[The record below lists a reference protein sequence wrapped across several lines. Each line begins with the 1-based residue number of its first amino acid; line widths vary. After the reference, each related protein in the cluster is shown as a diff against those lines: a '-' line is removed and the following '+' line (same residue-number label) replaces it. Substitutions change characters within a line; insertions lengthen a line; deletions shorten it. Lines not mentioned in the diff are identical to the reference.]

1 MVTESSVLAAAGG
14 AAGLALAIW
23 EIEGLKRLG
32 VNRIPRIEEV
42 SLDVPVLLFAFAV
55 ATLCGLLF
63 GAAPALEAS
72 RVDVNESL
80 KDGARGTESRRRMR
94 QILVIGELALA
105 FVMIS
110 GTGLLLK
117 SLVRLLDLSPGFDP
131 KNTITMTVNVNG
143 PNLKTNEQLAVFNR
157 ELLQKVRT
165 LPGVEAAGLV
175 GVLPLGGGFD
185 RASLHIRDRFVP
197 EGQAPSPDRYIVSA
211 DYLRAMRIPVL
222 RGRAFTDQD
231 RLGMEPVAMISE
243 TAARQIWPNE
253 EPIGKFIQLGGRSD
267 QAPWFRIVGIVGD
280 VRQISL
286 DQERQMQAYLSDAQV
301 PLSGFT
307 LVVRGAGNLAKSVHD
322 AIRAFDRNQPVYDIA
337 TMEERI
343 AVTVAQR
350 RLTLT
355 LLALFAGLA
364 LLLAVVGVYG
374 LMAYLV
380 GMRRREFGIR
390 VALGATQG
398 QTAGLVVAEAARLIG
413 AGLGLGLVISLL
425 VSQWLRGMLFAVSPI
440 DLWVSASV
448 VAILGTAGILATWL
462 PAKAAAAIDPS
473 TLLRAD

>member
-1 MVTESSVLAAAGG
+1 
-14 AAGLALAIW
+14 
-23 EIEGLKRLG
+23 
-32 VNRIPRIEEV
+32 
-42 SLDVPVLLFAFAV
+42 VLLFAFAV
-55 ATLCGLLF
+55 ATLCGFLF
-63 GAAPALEAS
+63 GTAPALEAS
-72 RVDVNESL
+72 RVDVNEAL
-80 KDGARGTESRRRMR
+80 KDGARGTESRRRVR
-94 QILVIGELALA
+94 QMLVIGELALA

-131 KNTITMTVNVNG
+131 KNTITMTVNVSG
-143 PNLKTNEQLAVFNR
+143 PNLRTNEQLAVFNR
-157 ELLQKVRT
+157 ELLAKIRG

-185 RASLHIRDRFVP
+185 RAGLHIRDRFVP
-197 EGQAPSPDRYIVSA
+197 EGEVPSPDRYIVSA
-211 DYLRAMRIPVL
+211 DYLRAMGIPVL
-222 RGRAFTDQD
+222 RGRSFTDQD
-231 RLGMEPVAMISE
+231 RLGTEPVAMISE
-243 TAARQIWPNE
+243 TTARQIWPNE
-253 EPIGKFIQLGGRSD
+253 EPIGKSIQLGGRSE
-267 QAPWFRIVGIVGD
+267 QGQWFRIVGIVGD
-280 VRQISL
+280 VRQVSL
-286 DQERQMQAYLSDAQV
+286 DQKTQMQAYQADAQM
-301 PLSGFT
+301 PQSGFT
-307 LVVRGAGNLAKSVHD
+307 LVVRGTGNLAKSVRD

-364 LLLAVVGVYG
+364 LVLAVVGVYG

-390 VALGATQG
+390 AALGASRR

-413 AGLGLGLVISLL
+413 AGLSLGLLISVL

-462 PAKAAAAIDPS
+462 PARAAAEIDPS

>member
-1 MVTESSVLAAAGG
+1 
-14 AAGLALAIW
+14 
-23 EIEGLKRLG
+23 
-32 VNRIPRIEEV
+32 
-42 SLDVPVLLFAFAV
+42 
-55 ATLCGLLF
+55 
-63 GAAPALEAS
+63 
-72 RVDVNESL
+72 
-80 KDGARGTESRRRMR
+80 MR
-94 QILVIGELALA
+94 QILVIAELALA

-117 SLVRLLDLSPGFDP
+117 SLVRLLDLNPGFDP

-157 ELLQKVRT
+157 ELLQKIRT

-185 RASLHIRDRFVP
+185 RASLHVRDRFVP

-231 RLGMEPVAMISE
+231 RLGTEPVAMISE

-253 EPIGKFIQLGGRSD
+253 EPIGKSIQLGGLSEKG
-267 QAPWFRIVGIVGD
+267 PWFRIVGIVGD
-280 VRQISL
+280 VRQVSL
-286 DQERQMQAYLSDAQV
+286 DQQRQMQAYLPDAQV

-307 LVVRGAGNLAKSVHD
+307 LVVRGAGNLAKSVRD
-322 AIRAFDRNQPVYDIA
+322 TVRGFDRNQPVYDIA

-350 RLTLT
+350 RLTLI
-355 LLALFAGLA
+355 LLALFAGVA
-364 LLLAVVGVYG
+364 LVLAVVGVYG

-390 VALGATQG
+390 VALGASRR

-425 VSQWLRGMLFAVSPI
+425 VSQWLRGMLFAVSPS
-440 DLWVSASV
+440 DVWVSASV
-448 VAILGTAGILATWL
+448 VVILGVAGILATWL
-462 PAKAAAAIDPS
+462 PARAAAAINPS
-473 TLLRAD
+473 TLLRAG